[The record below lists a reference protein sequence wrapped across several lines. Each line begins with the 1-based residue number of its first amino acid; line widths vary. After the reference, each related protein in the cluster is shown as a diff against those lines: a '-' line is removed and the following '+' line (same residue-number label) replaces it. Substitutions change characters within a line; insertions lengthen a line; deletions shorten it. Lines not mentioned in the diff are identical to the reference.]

1 MRLFPF
7 RPRAS
12 PWTST
17 GPELPLPRRS
27 HHSGSSAA
35 PLTPVKYRI
44 DCETLLLTFGAL
56 QPRVTSEI
64 YLHTIPHSSAI
75 QLATP
80 SPRST
85 TAASSAFTETVRV
98 KSTLLDLQIRS
109 APSFKVVI
117 SHVVTAEDLVLF
129 RCLVAFHT
137 LLFVCLL
144 DSSSALW
151 TERIIF
157 IFINKAWN
165 CETSRLRYTSV
176 CHLRVWEPHL
186 RDHGIKCVVPIA
198 PIIFLLIF
206 WIFWPPNVTI
216 GSQKSL
222 LLIRRITKMW
232 LQASKI

>member
-1 MRLFPF
+1 MYWPMRLFPF

-12 PWTST
+12 PWTPT

-35 PLTPVKYRI
+35 PLTPVKYGI

-80 SPRST
+80 SPSST

-98 KSTLLDLQIRS
+98 KSTLFDLQIRS

-117 SHVVTAEDLVLF
+117 SHVVTAEDCFISLPG
-129 RCLVAFHT
+129 CLSYVAVC
-137 LLFVCLL
+137 LFVGLFQC
-144 DSSSALW
+144 SMNR
-151 TERIIF
+151 TYYF
-157 IFINKAWN
+157 YF
-165 CETSRLRYTSV
+165 Y
-176 CHLRVWEPHL
+176 
-186 RDHGIKCVVPIA
+186 
-198 PIIFLLIF
+198 
-206 WIFWPPNVTI
+206 
-216 GSQKSL
+216 
-222 LLIRRITKMW
+222 
-232 LQASKI
+232 